1 MKKKEIL
8 SKNHNKK
15 GKNNQNNHHTN
26 TFLVHKHNKS
36 SMEVDEENEND
47 LTEPSDKISFIK
59 FQNISQ
65 IENTYNLEKNFSEST
80 EKLHQIR
87 INYLNNQT
95 YFDIKKRLILLD
107 WMMEVSSQ
115 FGFKRQTYYLS
126 LIILDIYFSTIK
138 YEIVTSELQLIG
150 VCCLFISSKKE
161 EIVIPSVNY
170 FAISCDNTYTITQI
184 LEYEFKILN
193 TLNWKIIYPTLNDWA
208 NIITYQWDL
217 FSDKEALNNNNYLPK
232 FRNDKNYNDTLIKNY
247 FLLLDIISLDYYSIF
262 IHEKNICIGII
273 YYLIGICKD
282 YFQFQD
288 ILNMFSNHNNNNNNK
303 NNNNLNNINN
313 SNLYAYKDW
322 FTNICIKVFNFQIHE
337 LEESLNY
344 IGLFFHL
351 QFQYNKPVKEGIT
364 YEDNLQIQTHN
375 SNNIQSMN
383 EIYELRFNNNNNSI
397 QNNF

>member
-15 GKNNQNNHHTN
+15 GKNNHTN
-26 TFLVHKHNKS
+26 TFLIHKHNKS
-36 SMEVDEENEND
+36 SMEIDEENDNS

-65 IENTYNLEKNFSEST
+65 IENSYNLEKNFLEST

-138 YEIVTSELQLIG
+138 YEIVTNELQLIG

-184 LEYEFKILN
+184 LEYEYKILN

-208 NIITYQWDL
+208 NIITFQWDL
-217 FSDKEALNNNNYLPK
+217 FSDKEAKHNNYLPK

-282 YFQFQD
+282 YFKFQD
-288 ILNMFSNHNNNNNNK
+288 ILNMFSNNNNK
-303 NNNNLNNINN
+303 HNNINN
-313 SNLYAYKDW
+313 INLYAYKDW
-322 FTNICIKVFNFQIHE
+322 FTKICINEFNFQIQE

-344 IGLFFHL
+344 TGLFFHL
-351 QFQYNKPVKEGIT
+351 QFEYNKPVKEGLS

-383 EIYELRFNNNNNSI
+383 EIYELRNNNNN
-397 QNNF
+397 QKNY